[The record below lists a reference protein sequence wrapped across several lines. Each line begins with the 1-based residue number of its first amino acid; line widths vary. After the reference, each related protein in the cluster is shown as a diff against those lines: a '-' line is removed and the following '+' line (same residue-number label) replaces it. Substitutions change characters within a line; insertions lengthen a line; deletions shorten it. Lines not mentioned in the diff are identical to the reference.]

1 MASVQQITLTTEV
14 DYAAK
19 AEQQGDALDE
29 AVAWATAKG
38 WELVSVVW
46 KEETDNGHV
55 FVVCYNKK
63 PQVKPQVKP
72 LLTKRNKD

>member
-1 MASVQQITLTTEV
+1 MPEVNTPENLTVEV

-38 WELVSVVW
+38 WELVSIIW
-46 KEETDNGHV
+46 REETDNGHV
-55 FVVCYNKK
+55 FVVRYNKK
-63 PQVKPQVKP
+63 PTVRSQAKKQ
-72 LLTKRNKD
+72 D